1 MTGAAEIRRIE
12 AALDA
17 LLNEIVERILAQR
30 AEPKM
35 PRAAQLMAT
44 PFKVAALNEIP
55 SHDETEVNE
64 ILQDPVG
71 SACRYAIKR
80 LGQHLYTVFKST
92 DVMAEVLDR
101 VAERDPKHS
110 GLRADIMDDCWE
122 GIGEGDDRWGGSSE
136 RDVQAGSSAKG
147 DR

>member
-1 MTGAAEIRRIE
+1 MTGAAEIRHIE
-12 AALDA
+12 SALDA
-17 LLNEIVERILAQR
+17 LLNEIVKRMLAQR

-44 PFKVAALNEIP
+44 PFKAIALDEIP
-55 SHDETEVNE
+55 SRHETEVNE

-80 LGQHLYTVFKST
+80 LGQHLYTVAKST

-101 VAERDPKHS
+101 VAERDPNHLA
-110 GLRADIMDDCWE
+110 LRADIMDKWWE
-122 GIGEGDDRWGGSSE
+122 GIGEGEDRWWP
-136 RDVQAGSSAKG
+136 
-147 DR
+147 

>member
-44 PFKVAALNEIP
+44 PFKTAALDEIP
-55 SHDETEVNE
+55 YHDETEVNE

-80 LGQHLYTVFKST
+80 LGQHLYCVSKSI

-110 GLRADIMDDCWE
+110 GLRADIMDRWWKS
-122 GIGEGDDRWGGSSE
+122 ISEGDNPR
-136 RDVQAGSSAKG
+136 
-147 DR
+147 

>member
-1 MTGAAEIRRIE
+1 VTGAAELRRVE
-12 AALDA
+12 SALDA

-44 PFKVAALNEIP
+44 PFKAIALDEIP
-55 SHDETEVNE
+55 SCDETEVNE

-71 SACRYAIKR
+71 AACRYAIKR
-80 LGQHLYTVFKST
+80 LGQHLYTMAKSM
-92 DVMAEVLDR
+92 DVMAEVLNR

-110 GLRADIMDDCWE
+110 GLRADIMDKWWE
-122 GIGEGDDRWGGSSE
+122 GVGAGDDRWWP
-136 RDVQAGSSAKG
+136 
-147 DR
+147 

>member
-17 LLNEIVERILAQR
+17 LLTEIIERILAQR

-44 PFKVAALNEIP
+44 PFKVAALDEIP
-55 SHDETEVNE
+55 SRDETEVTE

-80 LGQHLYTVFKST
+80 LGQHLYSVAKSM

-110 GLRADIMDDCWE
+110 GLRADIMDKWWE
-122 GIGEGDDRWGGSSE
+122 GIGEGDDRRWP
-136 RDVQAGSSAKG
+136 
-147 DR
+147 